1 MVYMLCT
8 ESKNFDGK
16 QFHQYKKKTTIDK
29 HVQVNKT

>member
-16 QFHQYKKKTTIDK
+16 QFHQYKKKQQSTNMFK
-29 HVQVNKT
+29 

>member
-16 QFHQYKKKTTIDK
+16 QFHQYQKNQQSPNM
-29 HVQVNKT
+29 QVNKT